1 MDDITIFNAHKNFFD
16 MLAAKGFKVKL
27 NIMDNQATKYIMK
40 FLDEE
45 DCKVKLVEPG
55 NKRLNAAERAIQ
67 TWKDALIAA
76 LATTDRDFPLQLWD
90 RLTPQVQDC
99 INLM

>member
-1 MDDITIFNAHKNFFD
+1 

-45 DCKVKLVEPG
+45 DCKVQLVEPG
-55 NKRLNAAERAIQ
+55 NKRLNAAKRAIQ

>member
-1 MDDITIFNAHKNFFD
+1 MDDITIFNAHKKFCD

-45 DCKVKLVEPG
+45 DCKVQLVEPG
-55 NKRLNAAERAIQ
+55 NKRLNAAKRAIQ

>member
-1 MDDITIFNAHKNFFD
+1 MDDITIFNAHKKFFD

-45 DCKVKLVEPG
+45 DCKVQLVEPG
-55 NKRLNAAERAIQ
+55 NKRLNAAKRAIQ

-76 LATTDRDFPLQLWD
+76 LATTNRDFPLQLWD